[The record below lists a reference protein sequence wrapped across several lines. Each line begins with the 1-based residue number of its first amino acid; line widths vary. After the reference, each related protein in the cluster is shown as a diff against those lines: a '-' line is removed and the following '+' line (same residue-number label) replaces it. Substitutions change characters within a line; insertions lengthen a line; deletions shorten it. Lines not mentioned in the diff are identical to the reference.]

1 MRYHRI
7 AQSLIAVGTITLGTF
22 ALSAVVAETAGAQL
36 IGAPVPANSG
46 NQFPFGSPVGANKG
60 TRYQQVYA
68 STEFTAGLITGV
80 RFFRTSATNG
90 TGNVSDAQWQYALST
105 TSKAVNQL
113 SRRNFQSNLG
123 ADNATVTVFETRDV
137 NIPFG
142 GSYTINFDVP
152 FYYDPTL
159 GNLLLDISVN
169 NIAKR
174 GDVFFDSHFDTFG
187 NISSRSHDFGAG
199 FESTGMVTEFLR
211 ASSTVVPEPSTYAMM
226 AGGLLALGVAG
237 RRKRK
242 IRPRNSP

>member
-7 AQSLIAVGTITLGTF
+7 AQSLIAVGTIILGATG
-22 ALSAVVAETAGAQL
+22 LSAAVADVASAQL

-68 STEFTAGLITGV
+68 ASEFTAGTITGV
-80 RFFRTSATNG
+80 RFFRTSAPNG
-90 TGNVSDAQWQYALST
+90 TGNVADAQFQFALST
-105 TSKAVNQL
+105 TPKAVNHL

-123 ADNATVTVFETRDV
+123 PDNATVTLFETSGL

-142 GSYTINFDVP
+142 SSWTINFDIP

-159 GNLLLDISVN
+159 GNLLLDISVDN
-169 NIAKR
+169 VVKR

-187 NISSRSHDFGAG
+187 NISSRSQDFGAG

-211 ASSTVVPEPSTYAMM
+211 APSTVVPEPSTYAMM
-226 AGGLLALGVAG
+226 ASGLLAIGFIG

-242 IRPRNSP
+242 VRPRTTP